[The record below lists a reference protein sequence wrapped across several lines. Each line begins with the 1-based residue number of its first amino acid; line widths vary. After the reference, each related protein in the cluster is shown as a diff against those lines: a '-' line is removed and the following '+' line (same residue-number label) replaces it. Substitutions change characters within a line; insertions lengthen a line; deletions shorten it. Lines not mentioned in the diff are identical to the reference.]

1 MSIVISERRWHM
13 ADQDDLLDIRKI
25 IEEGHTRPC
34 ACRQI
39 LGDGTCECKM
49 GVVSPVK
56 LARDITAMEISY
68 GKEES

>member
-1 MSIVISERRWHM
+1 M